1 MDSIINLTLIFQFWI
16 IFGIIFLGLELFD
29 GSTIFFFPLSLSSFL
44 VSGYVFIS
52 EKASISSISILD
64 TWYELVFLWAFLG
77 LLISLILVK
86 FWKKPSDDDDINKY

>member
-1 MDSIINLTLIFQFWI
+1 MESFINLTLIFQFWI
-16 IFGIIFLGLELFD
+16 IVGIIFLVLELFD
-29 GSTIFFFPLSLSSFL
+29 GSTIFFFPLSLSSFS

-52 EKASISSISILD
+52 EKASMSFISILD

-86 FWKKPSDDDDINKY
+86 FWKKSDDDDINKY